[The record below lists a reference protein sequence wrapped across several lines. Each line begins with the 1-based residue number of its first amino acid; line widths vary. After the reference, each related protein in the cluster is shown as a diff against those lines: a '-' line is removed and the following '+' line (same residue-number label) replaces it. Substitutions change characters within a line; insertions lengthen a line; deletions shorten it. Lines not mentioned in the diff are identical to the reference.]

1 VPTAVPVPGEDPV
14 PQPRNPGRGS
24 VPATPPPPAGA
35 FARPIPPGGAVIRV
49 FEEKRE
55 EEAAPESSSAAVAYR
70 FEEHMP
76 TSVYLYG
83 VIVLAAFA
91 GATVRLGLRRRERGI
106 AAHAVHIPSRDPYRR
121 RRP

>member
-1 VPTAVPVPGEDPV
+1 EPVPP
-14 PQPRNPGRGS
+14 PRTTRSGP
-24 VPATPPPPAGA
+24 PPTTPPPPAAG

-55 EEAAPESSSAAVAYR
+55 EEAAPESSSAASAYR

-76 TSVYLYG
+76 TSVFLYG

-91 GATVRLGLRRRERGI
+91 GATVRLGIRRRERGV
-106 AAHAVHIPSRDPYRR
+106 AAAAVHIPAREPYRPRDRSR
-121 RRP
+121 RR